1 MDEKYSELLIEIN
14 NNLKLILS
22 ALESGQE
29 GGGGNYKIVL
39 YSVPIVGIIFGST
52 LLFFIFFWWYRQRIE
67 LIRANLYRPIEFDLR
82 MFTFFLGLLLTFTG
96 FVLTLVFIIV
106 LGKSMA
112 MLGGL
117 LPLAIGFSL
126 LTFYK
131 LHK

>member
-52 LLFFIFFWWYRQRIE
+52 LLFFIFFWWAHLPDDHVTGPQPKTPNLALRHID
-67 LIRANLYRPIEFDLR
+67 IVRAR
-82 MFTFFLGLLLTFTG
+82 
-96 FVLTLVFIIV
+96 
-106 LGKSMA
+106 
-112 MLGGL
+112 
-117 LPLAIGFSL
+117 
-126 LTFYK
+126 
-131 LHK
+131 